1 LPLAASPCPDF
12 SWRPDAPIASDV
24 QRRHEAVNVPA
35 MVNVLE
41 IMFRRIMRSISRPSS
56 RGFVYFS
63 LQL

>member
-1 LPLAASPCPDF
+1 
-12 SWRPDAPIASDV
+12 
-24 QRRHEAVNVPA
+24 